1 MMLLARFILGFGAGN
16 MTLIRTYASAVT
28 TNEDR
33 PVAMAWVTGT
43 QALGFVIGPVIQ
55 TLFTPLDNGIELHRI
70 RLQFSMYTSPA
81 FLAAII
87 NIANLFIFNINFR
100 EIGKTRLNEDELSTS
115 VATSIVRSKSFISV
129 VLCNILWF
137 TFLFDFSFFET
148 IMTPLVQAEY
158 GWTYNKTVLNNGI
171 VLFCNAVMSSLVYL
185 STRYLTKK
193 FKERHL
199 LAVSTLLLSLSF
211 VFLIPMSKEY
221 PKLAVDLNN
230 STNANVTDFDSPNFS
245 TTASSID
252 FRSLEN
258 SRFIQRMDNSILR
271 FDFTSKRNSDDDS
284 TEIIGCDPDTYE
296 WCSEQHKILFIQFIL
311 CACTLSLTY
320 PIGIVTTTSLYSQ
333 TIDSSNSQGVYQG
346 ILTSAGSL
354 SRALG
359 PVFVSNIFEKHGPIV
374 VFPCIT
380 GMTFVIFCLVV
391 IFNKR
396 FGAANV

>member
-1 MMLLARFILGFGAGN
+1 
-16 MTLIRTYASAVT
+16 
-28 TNEDR
+28 
-33 PVAMAWVTGT
+33 
-43 QALGFVIGPVIQ
+43 
-55 TLFTPLDNGIELHRI
+55 
-70 RLQFSMYTSPA
+70 MYTSPA

-87 NIANLFIFNINFR
+87 NIANLIIFNINFK
-100 EIGKTRLNEDELSTS
+100 EIGKSRVEENESISTT
-115 VATSIVRSKSFISV
+115 VATSIVRSKNFISV

-158 GWTYNKTVLNNGI
+158 AWTYSKTVLNNGI

-185 STRYLTKK
+185 STGFLTKK

-199 LAVSTLLLSLSF
+199 LAFSTLFLSLAF
-211 VFLIPMSKEY
+211 VFLIPMSQEY
-221 PKLAVDLNN
+221 PKVAIVNKTTNSNTTSDATSISPSAVG
-230 STNANVTDFDSPNFS
+230 FK
-245 TTASSID
+245 
-252 FRSLEN
+252 SLEN
-258 SRFIQRMDNSILR
+258 SRILNKMDNSILR
-271 FDFTSKRNSDDDS
+271 FDFSSKDNSYSD
-284 TEIIGCDPDTYE
+284 EIIGCNPEVYE

-311 CACTLSLTY
+311 CACVLSLTY

-333 TIDSSNSQGVYQG
+333 TIQSTSSQGIYQG

-359 PVFVSNIFEKHGPIV
+359 PVFVSNVFEKHGPIV

-380 GMTFVIFCLVV
+380 GMTFLIFCLVA

-396 FGAANV
+396 FGASIT